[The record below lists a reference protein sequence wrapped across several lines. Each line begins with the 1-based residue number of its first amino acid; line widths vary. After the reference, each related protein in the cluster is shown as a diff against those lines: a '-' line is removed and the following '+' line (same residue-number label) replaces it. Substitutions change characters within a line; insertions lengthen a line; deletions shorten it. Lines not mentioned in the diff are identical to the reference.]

1 MCVQYVCGVFLLF
14 IYTLYECSYIY
25 HTCYTVH
32 LIESL
37 VGIIPRSADLAKAF
51 ENGSDEDCLFVKR
64 LALLLG
70 ECI

>member
-1 MCVQYVCGVFLLF
+1 M
-14 IYTLYECSYIY
+14 
-25 HTCYTVH
+25 H

-64 LALLLG
+64 LAYMLLWYAVFVFLLICAG
-70 ECI
+70 FCT